1 MMVSRRDQH
10 LNVGCEEQEG
20 EGNTWYSSHSQSFL
34 FGIAEWNSLWT
45 DKSAH
50 SSDGCS
56 DLDFVVTLR
65 DRQVA

>member
-10 LNVGCEEQEG
+10 LNVGCE

-45 DKSAH
+45 DESAH
-50 SSDGCS
+50 SSDGGS
-56 DLDFVVTLR
+56 DMDFIVTLR
-65 DRQVA
+65 DHQVA